1 MTKTEL
7 LDKLSSDGEARLLLA
22 RVLDKIELCR
32 RRSIPACTSFLSPGE
47 RAAAERLI
55 AGCGHPAHLFF
66 GGYEGAERTVC
77 VFLPDWLEGE
87 NWQRGEDCPVAALR
101 CTFREEEEVSH
112 RDVLGA
118 VMGLGITREKV
129 GDILVG
135 RGRCDILALRE
146 LEPYLLQ
153 NLDSAGRARLTVKPI
168 ALGELEPPEARRE
181 IVRDTVSSLRL
192 DAVAASAFRL
202 SRGKA
207 AELISSGRLNLN
219 YRECTKPDRAVAA
232 GDVLSCRGFG
242 KCAVKEV
249 PGLSKKGRIMIVLER
264 YV

>member
-7 LDKLSSDGEARLLLA
+7 LDKCASGGEERLLLA
-22 RVLDKIELCR
+22 RVLDKLELCR
-32 RRSIPACTSFLSPGE
+32 RRSIPACTPFLSPGE
-47 RAAAERLI
+47 RAAAEGLI
-55 AGCGHPAHLFF
+55 AACGHPARLFF

-77 VFLPDWLEGE
+77 VFLPDWLDGE
-87 NWQRGEDCPVAALR
+87 NWMAAPDCPVAALR
-101 CTFREEEEVSH
+101 CTFREEDQVTH

-135 RGRCDILALRE
+135 LGQCDLLVLRE

-153 NLDSAGRARLTVKPI
+153 NLDGAGRARLKVSPL
-168 ALGELEPPEARRE
+168 ALEDLEPPEQRRE
-181 IVRDTVSSLRL
+181 TVRDTVSSLRL
-192 DAVAASAFRL
+192 DAVAASAFKL

-207 AELISSGRLNLN
+207 AELIAAGRLSLN
-219 YRECTKPDRAVAA
+219 YRECTKPDRAVTA
-232 GDVLSCRGFG
+232 GDVISCRGLG

>member
-7 LDKLSSDGEARLLLA
+7 LDKCASGGEERLLLA
-22 RVLDKIELCR
+22 RALDKLETAR
-32 RRSIPACTSFLSPGE
+32 QRNVPACTPFLSPGE
-47 RAAAERLI
+47 RALVEGLI
-55 AGCGHPAHLFF
+55 AAAGRPAHLFF

-77 VFLPDWLEGE
+77 VFLPDWLDGE
-87 NWQRGEDCPVAALR
+87 DWKNGEDCPVAALR
-101 CTFREEEEVSH
+101 CTFREEDAPTH
-112 RDVLGA
+112 RDFLGA
-118 VMGLGITREKV
+118 LMGQGVTREKL

-135 RGRCDILALRE
+135 RGRCDILILRE

-153 NLDSAGRARLTVKPI
+153 NLDSAGRTHLKTAPL
-168 ALGELEPPEARRE
+168 ALGALEPPERRTE
-181 IVRDTVSSLRL
+181 LIRDTVPSLRL

-207 AELISSGRLNLN
+207 AEAIAAGRLSLN
-219 YRECTKPDRAVAA
+219 HRECTKPDRPVAA
-232 GDVLSCRGFG
+232 GDVISCRGLG
-242 KCAVKEV
+242 KCAVREI